1 MSEKKKV
8 ILDTDIGS
16 DIDDAFCLAYL
27 LNEKDCDLL
36 GVTTVTGKPVK
47 RAQIASAICIAA
59 GKPDVPIFPGT
70 ENPILIPLK
79 QKMVQQ
85 EKALPKWKHKSSFP
99 RYGAI
104 EFIRSTVR
112 KYPGEVTLIAIGPMT
127 NIGLLFAVDPEIPG
141 LLKELVLMCGVFFG
155 DCGRLEWNALGD
167 PHATSIMYSAPVKN
181 IRSYGLDVTMK
192 VQQPSKDVKAN
203 MKAPALQ
210 PVKDFLDAWKG
221 ELVTFHDPLAAVSIF
236 HKDICGYKRGRVEV
250 ETESAQF
257 GGLTRFVPDEKGN
270 NEVACDVK
278 ADQFFKYY
286 WDTVNGK

>member
-79 QKMVQQ
+79 HKMVHQ

-167 PHATSIMYSAPVKN
+167 PHATLIMYSAPVKN

-192 VQQPSKDVKAN
+192 VQQPSKEVKVN